1 MTTSLAIRR
10 RRAIQNQLR
19 RLDISLERL
28 YRQSARYAQV
38 RLSVFAGGLLF
49 SLAAFFVLGGWIAGL
64 ITAGI
69 FLAGFGVAVYVHRR
83 IERNILKFQIWRE
96 IKIAQIARMDLDWKA
111 MPPAT
116 IGRARAEHPFARDLD
131 LTGERSLHR
140 LMDTAVSQGGSEQL
154 RAWLLDPTPDMAQI
168 VRRQTVVKTLLP
180 LHHFRHK
187 LTMYGMLAAT
197 GAGGAWESKRLLE
210 WLRQGSESRL
220 LRPLLAVSWAL
231 VPVNLLLFGLYL
243 FASLPAYWVGP
254 FILYAGLQLLLSRE
268 AGSTFQEA
276 LILQNNLKRLEG
288 VFKHLET
295 FPLPKY
301 PALQSLSAPILQ
313 AGQRPSTKLKE
324 ISRLV
329 AAAGLVQNPALALIL
344 NALLPWNLH
353 VARRLNRYKGEI
365 DRSLPQ
371 WLEVWFELEALGSLA
386 GFAYLNPENAFPEI
400 IAATEAQVIF
410 EANALGHPLIPHPER
425 VCNDFSLAGP
435 GSIDL
440 ITGSNMSGKSTFLRT
455 VGVNLRLAYAG
466 GPVNATACRLSLL
479 RLFSCLNVSDSV
491 TDGISYF
498 YAEVKRL
505 RALLD
510 ELDQD
515 ASCPLLYLIDEIFR
529 GTNNRE
535 RYLGS
540 QAYIRA
546 LAGKSGMGLIAT
558 HDLELVKLAD
568 ELPQLKNY
576 HFRETVANGRM
587 LFDYRLRP
595 GPCPTT
601 NALKIM
607 ELEGLPVRH

>member
-1 MTTSLAIRR
+1 
-10 RRAIQNQLR
+10 
-19 RLDISLERL
+19 
-28 YRQSARYAQV
+28 
-38 RLSVFAGGLLF
+38 
-49 SLAAFFVLGGWIAGL
+49 
-64 ITAGI
+64 
-69 FLAGFGVAVYVHRR
+69 
-83 IERNILKFQIWRE
+83 
-96 IKIAQIARMDLDWKA
+96 
-111 MPPAT
+111 
-116 IGRARAEHPFARDLD
+116 
-131 LTGERSLHR
+131 
-140 LMDTAVSQGGSEQL
+140 
-154 RAWLLDPTPDMAQI
+154 
-168 VRRQTVVKTLLP
+168 
-180 LHHFRHK
+180 
-187 LTMYGMLAAT
+187 
-197 GAGGAWESKRLLE
+197 
-210 WLRQGSESRL
+210 
-220 LRPLLAVSWAL
+220 
-231 VPVNLLLFGLYL
+231 
-243 FASLPAYWVGP
+243 
-254 FILYAGLQLLLSRE
+254 
-268 AGSTFQEA
+268 
-276 LILQNNLKRLEG
+276 
-288 VFKHLET
+288 
-295 FPLPKY
+295 
-301 PALQSLSAPILQ
+301 
-313 AGQRPSTKLKE
+313 
-324 ISRLV
+324 
-329 AAAGLVQNPALALIL
+329 LIL

-410 EANALGHPLIPHPER
+410 EANALGHPLIPYPER